1 MTVRQLLERESLNG
15 AIIEGDDSFLDVE
28 VADVS
33 IHSSPRLINIDSE
46 LTQQLLIFDA
56 SNVPVDSYQVDMLI
70 RDALDK
76 GFVALILV
84 NYKARMGL
92 APIRLAKKFSFP
104 LILISDVD
112 ALNLA
117 DDLRKIIRAP
127 FVARSDALLTVTRQ
141 LRNLNRTDPIENAL
155 KILESSLKCRAGLL
169 GPEGSVIASGGGDR
183 FELPSEIP
191 LLPVF
196 VKEEFNGTYYLLQ
209 PISLAPRE
217 NPSFWLAITL
227 DSPSISAITMATEVL
242 GISVWFFASILIA
255 DRLIRERDARFRLGV
270 LNAITVTR
278 DYPDPVL
285 LNQLGVLGWKVDGWC
300 TAIHCQ
306 LTGEVDPLR
315 VLNGTAEVQ
324 RAFASIGFVGALVER
339 PDGWSGWIVERNE
352 PKPNSYATLVENFKV
367 ALEKLSYNSAGVKFY
382 LGIGRPRQG
391 ILGLQKSLEEA
402 NESSTIAQLSGKNMA
417 VQHIDEMGVRRILLG
432 WYASESFSEFAS
444 TLLASTRAADQDGE
458 LLKTLETY
466 LDSNCSPSETAI
478 ALGIHRN
485 TVINRVDKLKS
496 LLKVN
501 LNEPDERLALQL
513 ACRVIKR
520 KWEEV

>member
-1 MTVRQLLERESLNG
+1 
-15 AIIEGDDSFLDVE
+15 
-28 VADVS
+28 
-33 IHSSPRLINIDSE
+33 
-46 LTQQLLIFDA
+46 
-56 SNVPVDSYQVDMLI
+56 
-70 RDALDK
+70 
-76 GFVALILV
+76 
-84 NYKARMGL
+84 
-92 APIRLAKKFSFP
+92 
-104 LILISDVD
+104 
-112 ALNLA
+112 
-117 DDLRKIIRAP
+117 
-127 FVARSDALLTVTRQ
+127 
-141 LRNLNRTDPIENAL
+141 
-155 KILESSLKCRAGLL
+155 
-169 GPEGSVIASGGGDR
+169 
-183 FELPSEIP
+183 
-191 LLPVF
+191 
-196 VKEEFNGTYYLLQ
+196 
-209 PISLAPRE
+209 
-217 NPSFWLAITL
+217 
-227 DSPSISAITMATEVL
+227 
-242 GISVWFFASILIA
+242 
-255 DRLIRERDARFRLGV
+255 
-270 LNAITVTR
+270 
-278 DYPDPVL
+278 
-285 LNQLGVLGWKVDGWC
+285 
-300 TAIHCQ
+300 
-306 LTGEVDPLR
+306 LR